1 MQISEQTHLKCQT
14 EYNKRTV
21 KSLCNSQTPSIQTKT
36 HTFWSESKVD
46 ECLFWATCSL
56 RNCQRNLLLEAADS
70 STPS

>member
-46 ECLFWATCSL
+46 EEPIAGSCGL
-56 RNCQRNLLLEAADS
+56 
-70 STPS
+70 